1 MTAAVGIGFHKGHGR
16 ADALAAGIFFS
27 PMVKVVFTLVAYS
40 LKQDGWDAVVGQGSR
55 AGYALDVL
63 T

>member
-1 MTAAVGIGFHKGHGR
+1 MTAAVGIGFTRGTAGPTRGQR
-16 ADALAAGIFFS
+16 AFFL